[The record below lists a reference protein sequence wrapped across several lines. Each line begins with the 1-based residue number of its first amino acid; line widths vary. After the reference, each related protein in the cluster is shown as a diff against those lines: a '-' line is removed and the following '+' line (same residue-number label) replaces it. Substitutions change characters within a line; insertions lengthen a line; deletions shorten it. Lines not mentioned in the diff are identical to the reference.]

1 MHPPRVITVYLR
13 LCIQDRKQREK
24 QNIWANGLTRRWES
38 NLLTPVSSWLWI
50 LAETKSQIKLPK
62 WFVHTQWS
70 ILGSWEVTN
79 QSGPT
84 FLLAQ
89 DSVPALHW
97 SLDSAD
103 WQVCAPHQLQVRTAI
118 GTLVVSRGGSMPLV
132 MAAGRFG
139 APWGCCSHSCW
150 RLTAE
155 VTCDL

>member
-1 MHPPRVITVYLR
+1 MRLPRVITVYLR
-13 LCIQDRKQREK
+13 LCIQDRKQHEK

-62 WFVHTQWS
+62 GFVHTQWS

-79 QSGPT
+79 QSGPA

-89 DSVPALHW
+89 DSVPTLYW

-103 WQVCAPHQLQVRTAI
+103 WQVCVPHQLQVRTAI
-118 GTLVVSRGGSMPLV
+118 GTLAVSRGRSMPLM

-139 APWGCCSHSCW
+139 APWGRCSHSCW

-155 VTCDL
+155 VTWDL